1 MGNKKKKWATPSHLS
16 TTSLPTPPS
25 PADLKPE
32 NILIKFDYEQE
43 RCLDLKLCDFGL
55 SLRFT
60 PSELLTDF
68 CGSPGFFAPEMLIH
82 GSYFGDKADVWSC
95 GCILLELI
103 LGHERFCDV
112 WMSAYDFEV
121 LQDKAVFEDMI
132 QSAVQSLPDALE
144 FPPDLKDFII
154 QFLKLR
160 SSERSGVNHFGRH
173 AWIRDLYGADDDGQ
187 GSSDAAEAGGVTRL
201 SLVVPSPCTAGEM
214 VEAEA
219 AMRVGSPSSHRTIAA
234 PDGKEVQNFVKIAGK
249 SVSDKER
256 KMYEE
261 HNLHCDHHDDTTTNT
276 SSGAAGEKTHPHH
289 QHHHLHLP
297 PIEPQTPSLSK
308 FKKILKKAE
317 EFAPAGAHWQPLSEE
332 ELLTKTNSSAGAGHH
347 HHRHHDGPLEDNS
360 PPLEEKKLVSTPR
373 QLLSSVSDPR
383 LV

>member
-1 MGNKKKKWATPSHLS
+1 M
-16 TTSLPTPPS
+16 
-25 PADLKPE
+25 
-32 NILIKFDYEQE
+32 
-43 RCLDLKLCDFGL
+43 DLKLCDFGL
-55 SLRFT
+55 SLRFN

-112 WMSAYDFEV
+112 WMTAYDFEV
-121 LQDKAVFEDMI
+121 LQDKARFEDMI
-132 QSAVQSLPDALE
+132 QSAVHSLPDALE

-160 SSERSGVNHFGRH
+160 SSERSSVHLFGRH
-173 AWIRDLYGADDDGQ
+173 AWIKDFYGADDGGDGDVEQ
-187 GSSDAAEAGGVTRL
+187 GAPGGVASGLARL
-201 SLVVPSPCTAGEM
+201 SISVPSPRTVAEM
-214 VEAEA
+214 IEEEA
-219 AMRVGSPSSHRTIAA
+219 AVRVGSPSSHRTIAA
-234 PDGKEVQNFVKIAGK
+234 PDGKDVQKFVKIAGK

-261 HNLHCDHHDDTTTNT
+261 HNLHHDHHDET
-276 SSGAAGEKTHPHH
+276 AGNGSPCAVGDKAHPHH

-308 FKKILKKAE
+308 FRKILKTAE
-317 EFAPAGAHWQPLSEE
+317 EFAPTGSHWQLSEE
-332 ELLTKTNSSAGAGHH
+332 ELSKTNSSSAAGGHL
-347 HHRHHDGPLEDNS
+347 HRHHDGPLEDGS
-360 PPLEEKKLVSTPR
+360 PPLEEKKLMSTPR
-373 QLLSSVSDPR
+373 TLLSSVSDPR